1 MKVFKMQTPI
11 KIFSETTLFVK
22 AVVAKPK
29 CSYFKLLFSL
39 NAQVLMLK
47 DILFFNVN
55 LIMLLH
61 QPVTLNMLLIGD
73 SNISYSENLAL
84 FNFRTI

>member
-1 MKVFKMQTPI
+1 MQTPI

-22 AVVAKPK
+22 AVVIKPK
-29 CSYFKLLFSL
+29 CSYFLLLFFFECPCFDVERSTL
-39 NAQVLMLK
+39 
-47 DILFFNVN
+47 FNVN
-55 LIMLLH
+55 LIMRPH